1 MARLLLLIAIV
12 IVAFLIVKRL
22 FRSSTAGRAESAAE
36 EAPSSTG
43 TPQEKLVRCVQC
55 GAFVRK
61 ADALPDPRGFRC
73 KNPECAKS
81 N

>member
-1 MARLLLLIAIV
+1 MARLLLIIAIV

-22 FRSSTAGRAESAAE
+22 TR
-36 EAPSSTG
+36 PSSQAG
-43 TPQEKLVRCVQC
+43 ERSPSENAAKPAEDKLVRCVQC

-73 KNPECAKS
+73 TSPECAKS
-81 N
+81 NLS